1 MVFLCQLIHCDAL
14 LLGPANFELRV
25 TMYWISLE
33 TIVNYIKILFDAS
46 LSRVVG
52 HEMLCLCVGFA
63 VPSTMR
69 SHLLDD
75 VVRDGESIQSPLT
88 KILTGF
94 ACNQEMCTSATD
106 HSLIPIKKAF

>member
-1 MVFLCQLIHCDAL
+1 M
-14 LLGPANFELRV
+14 
-25 TMYWISLE
+25 
-33 TIVNYIKILFDAS
+33 NYIKILFDAS

-52 HEMLCLCVGFA
+52 HEILFLCVGFA
-63 VPSTMR
+63 VPGTVG